1 MEYLLR
7 YPIPGDGFADAEH
20 VAVELEG
27 LGAFEVAIHANAD
40 AAGGVVYLA
49 PVPALLVGVVFQSLD
64 ENHLA
69 HGSAAEALVGVLYVQ
84 GDASVGLVWV
94 GQPIDLGCIGAVGGL
109 GEIHFVGVFAGAGQI
124 LANDVVRLVILGGE
138 AADCKKQRR
147 GHGEELFH
155 LKILI
160 KRSG

>member
-7 YPIPGDGFADAEH
+7 YPIPGYRLAYAEH

-27 LGAFEVAIHANAD
+27 FGAFEVAVHANAD
-40 AAGGVVYLA
+40 AAGGVVDLA
-49 PVPALLVGVVFQSLD
+49 AVPALLFGVVFEAPD

-69 HGSAAEALVGVLYVQ
+69 HGSAAEALVGVLDVQ
-84 GDASVGLVWV
+84 GDASVGLVRIR
-94 GQPIDLGCIGAVGGL
+94 QPIDLGSVGAVGGF

-124 LANDVVRLVILGGE
+124 LAKDVVRLFILGGE
-138 AADCKKQRR
+138 AADCQQQRR
-147 GHGEELFH
+147 SHGEELFH
-155 LKILI
+155 LIISI